1 MMEKREDII
10 FRLAQKLPAEALQ
23 KLVAR
28 FVDENDSLLAPFL
41 ASCRKNGLAG
51 TVDERTMQL
60 HSLLDVLDDDVDFFF
75 DDPDALEAVYR
86 AIESI
91 GKMRQVKEIP
101 WELRKFAIEDLLDEE
116 YQGVEDVETGEKL
129 YCRAAVHLAVNRK
142 EAEYVVKVMKKAG
155 MDPAHREKFL
165 VKSDRVWYE
174 ELMKKL
180 EK

>member
-23 KLVAR
+23 KLMAR

-60 HSLLDVLDDDVDFFF
+60 HSLLDVLDDVVDFFF

-91 GKMRQVKEIP
+91 GKMRQVKNPLGAPEI
-101 WELRKFAIEDLLDEE
+101 
-116 YQGVEDVETGEKL
+116 
-129 YCRAAVHLAVNRK
+129 CH
-142 EAEYVVKVMKKAG
+142 
-155 MDPAHREKFL
+155 
-165 VKSDRVWYE
+165 
-174 ELMKKL
+174 
-180 EK
+180 